1 MKKIVK
7 QSEPISLTEHRSK
20 PYADYDNYSDK
31 DKLRESL
38 LEEQGYIC
46 CYCMRRIMMGQMK
59 IEHWKPQ
66 SKYTCL
72 QLDYKNLLGA
82 CKGNEGA
89 RLHKQHCDTKK
100 GQAEII
106 INPTEENQ
114 NCESLIIYR
123 STGEIYSP
131 NESINYDL
139 DKTLNLNL
147 DSLVTKRKNE
157 LDLIFELLKKKFPDR
172 IWDQI
177 YLQELINQLSAKNED
192 EVYSEYCQVAIS
204 YLQSQVIAI
213 AEKL

>member
-7 QSEPISLTEHRSK
+7 QSEPESLTEHRSK
-20 PYADYDNYSDK
+20 PYADYDNYPAK
-31 DKLRESL
+31 DELRESL

-46 CYCMRRIMMGQMK
+46 CYCMRRITKEGMK

-66 SKYTCL
+66 RKYTCL

-89 RLHKQHCDTKK
+89 RPQKQHCDTKK
-100 GQAEII
+100 GQTEIT

-114 NCESLIIYR
+114 NYESLIIYR

-131 NESINYDL
+131 NKPINYDL

-147 DSLVTKRKNE
+147 DYLVTKRKNE
-157 LDLIFELLKKKFPDR
+157 LDLILEHLKNKFPDR
-172 IWDQI
+172 IWDQT
-177 YLQELINQLSAKNED
+177 YLQELINQLNAKNEYGF
-192 EVYSEYCQVAIS
+192 YSEYCQVAIS

-213 AEKL
+213 A

>member
-7 QSEPISLTEHRSK
+7 QSEPISLIEHRSQ
-20 PYADYDNYSDK
+20 PYADYDNYPDK

-46 CYCMRRIMMGQMK
+46 CYCMSRITMRQMK

-89 RLHKQHCDTKK
+89 RPQKQHCDTKK
-100 GQAEII
+100 GQIEIT
-106 INPTEENQ
+106 INPIEENQ
-114 NCESLIIYR
+114 NCEGLIIYS

-147 DSLVTKRKNE
+147 DALVTKRKNE
-157 LDLIFELLKKKFPDR
+157 LDLILEHLKKKFPDR
-172 IWDQI
+172 IWDQTH
-177 YLQELINQLSAKNED
+177 LQELIEQLSAKNED
-192 EVYSEYCQVAIS
+192 GFYSEYCQVAIS
-204 YLQSQVIAI
+204 YLQSEVIPI
-213 AEKL
+213 A

>member
-1 MKKIVK
+1 MRKIIK
-7 QSEPISLTEHRSK
+7 QSEPISLTEHRSM
-20 PYADYDNYSDK
+20 PYADYDNYPDK

-38 LEEQGYIC
+38 LNEQGYIC
-46 CYCMRRIMMGQMK
+46 CYCMSRITKERIK

-66 SKYTCL
+66 SKYTRL

-100 GQAEII
+100 GQTEIT
-106 INPTEENQ
+106 INPTEESQ

-131 NESINYDL
+131 NDSINDDL

-147 DSLVTKRKNE
+147 DFLVTKRKNE
-157 LDLIFELLKKKFPDR
+157 LDLIFEYLEKKFPDR

-177 YLQELINQLSAKNED
+177 YLQELINQLSAKN
-192 EVYSEYCQVAIS
+192 
-204 YLQSQVIAI
+204 
-213 AEKL
+213 